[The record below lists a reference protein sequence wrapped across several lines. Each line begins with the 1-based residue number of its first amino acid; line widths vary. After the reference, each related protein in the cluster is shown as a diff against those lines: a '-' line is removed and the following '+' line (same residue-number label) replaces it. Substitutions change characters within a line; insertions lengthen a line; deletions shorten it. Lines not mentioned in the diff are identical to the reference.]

1 MHIDVK
7 VDLNIIAENIKS
19 YGGKGVLLMVKSDGY
34 GHGITAVAKHVESLV
49 YGFGVATVEEGAL
62 LRKVGVKA
70 PIMVCQWLPHEIGR
84 AKLCKLVLSVGTFDG
99 LEIAK
104 ASGIPVALKI
114 NTGMNRFGF
123 DTEDLP
129 LLKEK
134 IGGVNVK
141 WVYSHIYSTDSAT
154 EQYYLF
160 ERCKKALSVDC
171 DNHILA
177 SSTAR
182 LFDGDIVR
190 VGIGAYKGAM
200 TVESVVVAVKRLGV
214 GDNVGYGKTMA
225 ESGYIAWVFGGY
237 NDGIDRENPQP
248 ILIDGKPRQVIAVC
262 MDCIAVF
269 TDDHKA
275 TVGEKAIFI
284 GKDLTTDMVAQ
295 MTETIPYTIL
305 TRWKGRIKRTYIK

>member
-1 MHIDVK
+1 MHIDVR

-34 GHGITAVAKHVESLV
+34 GHGITAVAKGVESLV

-62 LRKVGVKA
+62 LRKEGIKA
-70 PIMVCQWLPHEIGR
+70 PILVCQWLPHEIGR
-84 AKLCKLVLSVGTFDG
+84 ARLCKLVLSIGTFDG

-104 ASGIPVALKI
+104 GSGIPVALKI

-123 DTEDLP
+123 DPEDLP
-129 LLKEK
+129 LLKER
-134 IGGVNVK
+134 IRGVNVK

-154 EQYYLF
+154 EQYSLF
-160 ERCKKALSVDC
+160 ERCKNSLSIDC

-182 LFDGDIVR
+182 LFDDDIVR
-190 VGIGAYKGAM
+190 VGIDAYRGAM
-200 TVESVVVAVKRLGV
+200 TVESKVVAVKKLSV
-214 GDNVGYGKTMA
+214 GDNVGYGKTMT

-237 NDGIDRENPQP
+237 NDGIERENPQP
-248 ILIDGKPRQVIAVC
+248 ILIGGKLRQVIAVC

-269 TDDHKA
+269 TDDYKA
-275 TVGEKAIFI
+275 TVGEKVEFI
-284 GKDLTTDMVAQ
+284 SKDLTPDLVAQ
-295 MTETIPYTIL
+295 MTNTIPYTLL